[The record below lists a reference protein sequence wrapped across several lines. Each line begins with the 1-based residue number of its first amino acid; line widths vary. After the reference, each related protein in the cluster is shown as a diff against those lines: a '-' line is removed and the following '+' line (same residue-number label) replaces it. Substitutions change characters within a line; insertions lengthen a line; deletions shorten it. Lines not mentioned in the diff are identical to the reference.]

1 MQEADKVRKE
11 VYGVGRVKKPKRTL
25 AQILNSSNSKGQ
37 IKPNDITIDML
48 NPDQVEMERLLDE
61 KISKV
66 EDRFMKQLK

>member
-11 VYGVGRVKKPKRTL
+11 VYGVGRVKKPKRTP